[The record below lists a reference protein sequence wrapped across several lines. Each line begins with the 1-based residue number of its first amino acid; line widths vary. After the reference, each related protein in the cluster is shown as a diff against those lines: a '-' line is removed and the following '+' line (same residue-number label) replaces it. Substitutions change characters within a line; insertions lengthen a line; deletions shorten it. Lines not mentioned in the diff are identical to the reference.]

1 MLKNCTYVPKYI
13 VGSTQANSNLLQ
25 IKKCSILNLEWLA
38 PNISG
43 DFATITYVRLIRA
56 SALQTVW
63 FWKNLYIKCI
73 KFFAYFFQV
82 SQSDLS

>member
-25 IKKCSILNLEWLA
+25 IKKSSILNLEWLA

-56 SALQTVW
+56 SALQTV
-63 FWKNLYIKCI
+63 
-73 KFFAYFFQV
+73 
-82 SQSDLS
+82 